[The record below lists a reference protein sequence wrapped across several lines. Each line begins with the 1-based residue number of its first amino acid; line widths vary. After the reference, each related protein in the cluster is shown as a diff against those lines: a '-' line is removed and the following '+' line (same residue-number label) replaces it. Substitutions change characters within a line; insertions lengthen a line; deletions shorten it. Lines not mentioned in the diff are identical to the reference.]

1 MNCERSLCTLGCI
14 LFRHGAGQ
22 GVDVINDV
30 EVVVDI
36 LVTSWTTTVQVIA
49 CSSLN
54 RPLGPPALEIVM
66 SLGK

>member
-1 MNCERSLCTLGCI
+1 MSCARPLCTLGCI

-36 LVTSWTTTVQVIA
+36 VVTSWATTVQVIA
-49 CSSLN
+49 CSSLK
-54 RPLGPPALEIVM
+54 RPPGPPALEIVI
-66 SLGK
+66 SVGK